1 MENLEWPTSID
12 GFESPTLAAMA
23 ASGELKSAR
32 LHPVTDQM
40 LRRAARYGGL
50 TDRVSVAYARRRMK
64 SIMPLMAT
72 MPAVRSVVD
81 RVIPG
86 PRGPIPIRI
95 VTPNGPA
102 TQRPALVWFPGG
114 GFVIGDLSTA
124 EPTARSLASRTGA
137 VVVCVEYRKAPE
149 HGLDDAYDDGLAA
162 LRWVQANAAA
172 LDIDGARVGVGGD
185 SAGGNVAAVV
195 AQEYGAAAL
204 ERPLAVQLLVY
215 PATSSA
221 HEPARARNA
230 AGGTLDS
237 AAMHWFETHVA
248 GATDPDSL
256 RYAPV
261 LTEDLSGLPPAIVVT
276 AGWDPLRD
284 EGITYLD
291 QLRQAGVR
299 AEHLHYYDD
308 VHGFFTMDL
317 LLPNG
322 VDALNRAAAALVDV
336 LGIEQDPDSPTASP
350 AAVLRRGLDSRVH
363 ELRVRLGYLTEEAV
377 HRQLRLQRWLIRA
390 SGLPAGRDVE
400 ALHTR
405 ITRLENELRV
415 VRRQLGAEQQRGARG
430 PIGAPSGATRNRAK

>member
-1 MENLEWPTSID
+1 MANIDRPTSID
-12 GFESPTLAAMA
+12 GFESPTLAALDA
-23 ASGELKSAR
+23 RGELRSDQ
-32 LHPVTDQM
+32 LHPATDQM
-40 LRRAARYGGL
+40 LKRAARYGGL
-50 TDRVSVAYARRRMK
+50 TDRVSVAYARRRLRSM
-64 SIMPLMAT
+64 MPLMAT
-72 MPAVRSVVD
+72 MPPVRSVVD

-95 VTPNGPA
+95 VTPNGPDVE
-102 TQRPALVWFPGG
+102 RPVLVWFPGG
-114 GFVIGDLSTA
+114 GFVIGDLYTA
-124 EPTARSLASRTGA
+124 EPTARSIASRTGC

-162 LRWVQANAAA
+162 VRWVHANAAT
-172 LDIDGARVGVGGD
+172 LHVDVKRFGVGGD

-195 AQEYGAAAL
+195 AQEHTRAAPD
-204 ERPLAVQLLVY
+204 RPLAVQLLVY
-215 PATSSA
+215 PATSSD

-230 AGGTLDS
+230 AGGTLDA

-248 GATDPDSL
+248 GATDPDSQ

-261 LTEDLSGLPPAIVVT
+261 LTEDLSGLPPAVIVT
-276 AGWDPLRD
+276 AGFDPLRD
-284 EGITYLD
+284 EGVSYLD
-291 QLRQAGVR
+291 RLRDAGVR
-299 AEHLHYYDD
+299 AEHLHYPDD

-322 VDALNRAAAALVDV
+322 VDALNRAGAALVDI
-336 LGIEQDPDSPTASP
+336 LGLADLPERSNHASP
-350 AAVLRRGLDSRVH
+350 AAVLRRGLDTRVH
-363 ELRVRLGYLTEEAV
+363 ELRVRVGYLTEEVV

-415 VRRQLGAEQQRGARG
+415 VRRQLHADRDDRG
-430 PIGAPSGATRNRAK
+430 